1 MMKQWPAP
9 IQKEYTPILRDIVGV
24 LKKKYEANLVSAV
37 LYGSV
42 ARGRAGKSSDI
53 DICLIFKT
61 LPEATRKRTAYV
73 MAFED
78 DLRGRKSFSRLFDG
92 GYYVS
97 VSPVEF
103 TIDELKTRTP
113 ALFLDILE
121 DGVVLIDDGTFERKA
136 KQLRQRMAELGTH
149 KVALED
155 GGYTWA
161 LKKDAR
167 PGEAISI

>member
-1 MMKQWPAP
+1 MKKWPAR
-9 IQKEYTPILRDIVGV
+9 IQKEYAPVVKEIVGI
-24 LKKKYEANLVSAV
+24 LKEKYEANLVSAV

-53 DICLIFKT
+53 DICLIFQT
-61 LPEATRKRTAYV
+61 LPPATHKRTAYV
-73 MAFED
+73 TAFED
-78 DLRGRKSFSRLFDG
+78 DLRARESFSKLFDE
-92 GYYVS
+92 GYCVS

-103 TIDELKTRTP
+103 TVEELKLRTP
-113 ALFLDILE
+113 ALFLDLLE

-136 KQLRQRMAELGTH
+136 GQLRHRMAELGTH
-149 KVALED
+149 KIPLED
-155 GGYTWA
+155 GGHTWA